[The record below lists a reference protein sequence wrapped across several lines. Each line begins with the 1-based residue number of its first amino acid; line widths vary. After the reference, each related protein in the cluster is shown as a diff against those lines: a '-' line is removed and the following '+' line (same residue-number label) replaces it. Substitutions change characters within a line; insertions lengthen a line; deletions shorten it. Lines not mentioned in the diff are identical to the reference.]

1 MPEIP
6 RFAGAPEELRSE
18 QAIADQRAA
27 VTVQINEWIRKIREP
42 AGIRPLL
49 AIGNAVLHE
58 RRSGRSV
65 VQFTEDR
72 DALVVTDRVVVP
84 ADQFEAAR
92 DAVSGA
98 GQVDEIP
105 TPGLAG
111 IRVLRCADI
120 GRRKAEGLGLE
131 GLAADE
137 VPGEPIHLV
146 PMGGIRKAEGG
157 PELSGPADGERPWTR
172 REPTTGPHGPRVAVL
187 DTGITAEERADG
199 WLTGLVTDENED
211 LLDVYDP
218 IGRLDLGAGHGTFV
232 TGVIQQVAPEADISV
247 VKVLDS
253 DGLGDEVAIAAA
265 IVKAAADGAQI
276 INLSLGTTTADGTPP
291 LVLMSALRSAI
302 ALRKDIL
309 FVCAAGNFG
318 DSRACW
324 PGAFSGMAEFR
335 DNVVSVAGLRIDD
348 EVAGQ
353 YVGAEWSSR
362 GDWVTCSTPAQGV
375 VSTYVEGE
383 EMDQP
388 PPLRRDKFG
397 KAAWATWTG
406 TSFAAP
412 QVVGAIVWTMQQ
424 DGWQGTP
431 MQAFRKVMEDGAD
444 VVAGYGTS
452 ISILPV

>member
-6 RFAGAPEELRSE
+6 LFAGAPEELRTE
-18 QAIADQRAA
+18 QAITDQRAA
-27 VTVQINEWIRKIREP
+27 VAVQINEWISKIREA
-42 AGIRPLL
+42 AGIQPLL
-49 AIGNAVLHE
+49 AVGNAVLQE

-65 VQFTEDR
+65 VQFTEDQ

-98 GQVDEIP
+98 GVVEEIP
-105 TPGLAG
+105 TPGLVG
-111 IRVLRCADI
+111 IRVLKCADI
-120 GRRKAEGLGLE
+120 GRAKAEGTGLE
-131 GLAADE
+131 GLSAE
-137 VPGEPIHLV
+137 ELPGEPIHLV

-157 PELSGPADGERPWTR
+157 PELSGPADGERLWTR
-172 REPTTGPHGPRVAVL
+172 REPAAGPHGPRVAVL
-187 DTGITAEERADG
+187 DTGITSEERADG

-232 TGVIQQVAPEADISV
+232 TGVIQQVAPDADITV

-265 IVKAAADGAQI
+265 IVQAATNGAQI

-291 LVLMSALRSAI
+291 LVLLSAMRSAI
-302 ALRKDIL
+302 AIREDIL

-318 DSRACW
+318 DTRACW
-324 PGAFSGMAEFR
+324 PGAFSGMAEFQE
-335 DNVVSVAGLRIDD
+335 NVVSVAGLRLDD
-348 EVAGQ
+348 TAAGQ
-353 YVGAEWSSR
+353 YVGAEWSSH

-383 EMDQP
+383 ETDQP
-388 PPLRRDKFG
+388 APLRRDKFG

-412 QVVGAIVWTMQQ
+412 QIVGAIVWTMQQ

-431 MQAFRKVMEDGAD
+431 MQAFRQVMADGAE
-444 VVAGYGTS
+444 VVPGYGTS
-452 ISILPV
+452 ISVLPV